1 LPFDFDDLLEE
12 DESNNLGLNPYAGN
26 VIMPLDERDEAQ
38 AVFDFV
44 AGHESPA
51 SSLLI
56 FGDDHSA
63 FSSVS
68 SVSPTSVAQV
78 VGFDGALGR
87 VGEDDATE
95 KRRQASLTVHTKKR
109 ALVVTS
115 SSSLAAPPTALE
127 SIDLLELIESSCWKE
142 LRRAI
147 AVLALPSS
155 DHDLVMRTL
164 SSTNARGETPV
175 HTLAWKAPT
184 ELVLQALNV
193 RGVSSCLTMCDRDL
207 NTPLHLACANV
218 TNRSEFAVIR
228 NMANMAP
235 QALALQNEHGDTRTY
250 ATPVMIVEFCPLSAL
265 VN

>member
-1 LPFDFDDLLEE
+1 M
-12 DESNNLGLNPYAGN
+12 S
-26 VIMPLDERDEAQ
+26 LDEREEVQ
-38 AVFDFV
+38 GVFDFA

-68 SVSPTSVAQV
+68 SISPTSVAQV
-78 VGFDGALGR
+78 VGLDGGLGR
-87 VGEDDATE
+87 SGEDDANV
-95 KRRQASLTVHTKKR
+95 KPRQAAVAPLPAHKKKR
-109 ALVVTS
+109 ALVVS
-115 SSSLAAPPTALE
+115 SSSLSVPPPALE
-127 SIDLLELIESSCWKE
+127 SVDLLALVEGSSWKE

-147 AVLALPSS
+147 VLLSLPSS
-155 DHDLVMRTL
+155 DQDLVARAL
-164 SSTNARGETPV
+164 SSTNSRGETPV

-193 RGVSSCLTMCDRDL
+193 RGVSSCLALRDKDM

-228 NMANMAP
+228 NMANLAP

-250 ATPVMIVEFCPLSAL
+250 PILTVSFDF
-265 VN
+265 